1 MPSKE
6 YFREYRRRKNPKIQ
20 EKEDLAKE
28 GKKRC
33 TKCDSIKF
41 FEDYSPQKAGFM
53 GRTARCKVCANE
65 YDKDFQSK
73 NPIRAKRDKS
83 PEAKEYRKQYVAENK
98 DWWRKY
104 EREYRSSRRQE
115 DMFFKIKSNLSSRLS
130 DLIKNRSVG
139 QKTVELLG
147 CDKDTFLQH
156 LESQF
161 TEGMTWENY
170 GLKGWHVD
178 HIMPISSYD
187 LTNEDEVKKACHYT
201 NLQPLWWQDNL
212 EKGDKIR
219 ILE

>member
-6 YFREYRRRKNPKIQ
+6 YFREYRRRNNPRLQ

-33 TKCDSIKF
+33 TKCGNIKP
-41 FEDYSPQKAGFM
+41 FESYSPQKAGFM
-53 GRTARCKVCANE
+53 GRKSQCLICDSK
-65 YDKDFQSK
+65 YDKKYQSK
-73 NPIRAKRDKS
+73 TNYRAKRDKS
-83 PEAKEYRKQYVAENK
+83 FKAKEYRKQYRTKNI

-104 EREYRSSRRQE
+104 EREYRYSRKQE

-130 DLIKNRSVG
+130 DLIQNRNAS
-139 QKTVELLG
+139 QRTIELLG
-147 CDKDTFLQH
+147 CDKDTLLHH

-161 TEGMTWENY
+161 TEGMTWKNY

-178 HIMPISSYD
+178 HIIPISSYD
-187 LTNEDEVKKACHYT
+187 LTNEDEVKKACYYT

-212 EKGDKIR
+212 EKKDKIS